1 MALEKNKTNRLFIYE
16 RYEGKPCISH
26 YLIIT
31 K

>member
-1 MALEKNKTNRLFIYE
+1 MKKNKTKTLFIYE

-31 K
+31 I

>member
-1 MALEKNKTNRLFIYE
+1 MAIEKIQDKTLFIYE

-31 K
+31 I